1 MRNIFLIIRR
11 YFNFLFFLVL
21 QIMALYLLFSYNKFH
36 QSAFLEVAHEVT
48 GNLGGKYNNI
58 TYYFNLKKTNEEL
71 VKANEMLRD
80 QLTRQY
86 TGPDT
91 TAELKIDT
99 SFKDTTTGEFRKYLW
114 RSAKVVNNTVSLPN
128 NTLTIERGEKQG
140 VKTDMGVVGPNGVV
154 GRVISTSANYAV
166 VMSMLHRQSRISSK
180 LKKTGETGTVI
191 WDGVNPAFVIMNNI
205 PKSVPVAV
213 GDSVVT
219 SNYTSTFPP
228 NILIGTVVEVIGD
241 KSSNFYSLKLKAATN
256 FYNVE
261 YVTVVENVFKEEQ
274 STLEAATKINN

>member
-11 YFNFLFFLVL
+11 YFNFLFFVVL
-21 QIMALYLLFSYNKFH
+21 QIMALYLLFSYRKFH

-48 GNLGGKYNNI
+48 GSIGGKYNNI

-71 VKANEMLRD
+71 VKANEALRD

-91 TAELKIDT
+91 SVVLKVDS
-99 SFKDTTTGEFRKYLW
+99 SFRDTTTGKFFKYTW
-114 RSAKVVNNTVSLPN
+114 RSAKVVNNTVSLLN

-140 VKTDMGVVGPNGVV
+140 VTRDMGVVGPNGVV

-180 LKKTGETGTVI
+180 LKKTGESGTVI
-191 WDGVNPAFVIMNNI
+191 WDGVNPAYVTMNNI

-219 SNYTSTFPP
+219 SNYTPTFPP
-228 NILIGTVVEVIGD
+228 NILVGTVVEVIGD
-241 KSSNFYSLKLKAATN
+241 KSSNFYSLKLKTATN
-256 FYNVE
+256 FYNLE
-261 YVTVVENVFKEEQ
+261 YVTVVKNEFEDEQ
-274 STLEAATKINN
+274 TALEAATKINN